1 MNYNANRMAGSLK
14 QSKTEAQGA
23 ARRRS
28 TRLAITIPITVS
40 GKDSAGHTFKEN
52 SRTVVISKHGAKILS
67 VHQLGMGAEVVIEN
81 RALGRTARATVVC
94 LVDRPSPKDPME
106 VGIQLLHAENIW
118 GIEFPPDDWQ
128 EGPPAATVSPKPEPA
143 RPPAPVAPVAQKAPE
158 TRRPSV
164 PPIVPA
170 PPTVS
175 PGFLDSTAQA
185 SVARFT
191 QEIEDTFNA
200 RFRQFEQRLTSLTQQ
215 TSHQAQAELQDL
227 ANRQEEKLAHLLEQE
242 LGSLEQRLQA
252 SRADLETLQGRLEAL
267 RQTTQTEVE
276 KAERNI
282 QTASFAALQAAAEE
296 LDEKVRK
303 KLEAASADFVEE
315 TRERVADA
323 GSAAVETFGKEASAR
338 LTKLTEDYLATLAP
352 ELEARRS
359 QLSAEVG
366 GHVSQVVQ
374 TAVAEFDE
382 KLRKTAAEMAGAFRG
397 ELEKSLADTTGHLTT
412 QAVQS
417 LRDQSQTASQEAESS
432 FRQNVQEIQ
441 KQIQAAVSNAEA
453 RVRQVCEQEADKAY
467 NVVGE
472 EIARRAGLAVDS
484 VRLSTEQAIAQS
496 QATSQE
502 IGLGFKAV
510 AEDHRAEIGRLSSS
524 ALEELQRRSDT
535 LLKGFQG
542 RLEKAV
548 LEAQQ
553 KGAKEIL
560 DKLQRATDESLDVAA
575 QDLQKQAADALLLLT
590 DELKTSGRGLVEEAR
605 KELTA
610 ITGQASETLGRQAE
624 AAKLSVAGLEAAG
637 KTAVEET
644 DKQLGALTREALES
658 IGKQAEAAELS
669 TAELE
674 IAGKAAVE
682 EARKQLA
689 AVTREVL
696 DTVSKDTRAAQLST
710 AALEAAGKAAVEQT
724 REQLAILRRESL
736 EVMTEEART
745 LAKEC
750 PLHVRKTLQDF
761 QDQRTRELEDHL
773 QAALEKQRQ
782 AVLKQVQKVGE
793 EASEQAVVQVQ
804 SKCEQV
810 VKEISGDLER
820 QRGATAS
827 ALKDWEEQTR
837 ARLEKQVA
845 DLSAVMAEKMRQ
857 ESEALTR
864 DFQGRLQQTARAF
877 QDENLREIEEK
888 LKESTLK
895 QIEESDAEFDKRAAE
910 NLELVFEQLKEK
922 QEQAV
927 EEATDLFRTT
937 VGQMFAS
944 LQISPKKPAETEPA
958 KKRR

>member
-1 MNYNANRMAGSLK
+1 MNYNANRMAASLK

-52 SRTVVISKHGAKILS
+52 SRTVVISKHGAKILT

-94 LVDRPSPKDPME
+94 LADRPSPKDPME

-143 RPPAPVAPVAQKAPE
+143 PPPAPVAPVAQKAPE

-200 RFRQFEQRLTSLTQQ
+200 RFRQFEQRLTTLTQQ
-215 TSHQAQAELQDL
+215 TGHQAQVELQDL
-227 ANRQEEKLAHLLEQE
+227 ANHQEEKLAHLLEQE

-303 KLEAASADFVEE
+303 KLEAASADFIEE

-366 GHVSQVVQ
+366 GHISQVVQ
-374 TAVAEFDE
+374 TTVAEFDE
-382 KLRKTAAEMAGAFRG
+382 KLRKTADEMAGAFRG
-397 ELEKSLADTTGHLTT
+397 ELEKSLADTTGQLAA
-412 QAVQS
+412 QALQS
-417 LRDQSQTASQEAESS
+417 LRDQSQTASQEAETS

-453 RVRQVCEQEADKAY
+453 RVRQVCEQEADKAC

-484 VRLSTEQAIAQS
+484 VRLSTEQAVAQS

-510 AEDHRAEIGRLSSS
+510 AEDHRAQIGRLSSS

-590 DELKTSGRGLVEEAR
+590 DELKTSGTGLVDEAR

-610 ITGQASETLGRQAE
+610 I
-624 AAKLSVAGLEAAG
+624 
-637 KTAVEET
+637 
-644 DKQLGALTREALES
+644 TREALES
-658 IGKQAEAAELS
+658 IGKQAEAAKLS

-674 IAGKAAVE
+674 IARKAAVE

-710 AALEAAGKAAVEQT
+710 AALEAAGKAAIEQT
-724 REQLAILRRESL
+724 REQLAVLSRETL
-736 EVMTEEART
+736 GVMTEEART
-745 LAKEC
+745 LAKDC

-761 QDQRTRELEDHL
+761 QDQKTRELEDHL
-773 QAALEKQRQ
+773 QEALERQRQ

-793 EASEQAVVQVQ
+793 EASGQAVVQVR

-810 VKEISGDLER
+810 VKEISGDLEK

-827 ALKDWEEQTR
+827 ALKDWEEQAR

-845 DLSAVMAEKMRQ
+845 DLSAVMAEKIRQ

-927 EEATDLFRTT
+927 EEATELFRTT